1 MTLVLS
7 SMDGFVRRSPAY
19 IGVTVD
25 AMVDTDVLTVGEKG
39 MSFPLCTWED
49 RGKKERA
56 DLKIM
61 SR

>member
-1 MTLVLS
+1 MS
-7 SMDGFVRRSPAY
+7 STDGFVRRSPAY

-49 RGKKERA
+49 TVEVQKA
-56 DLKIM
+56 DSKIL
-61 SR
+61 ST